1 MVKMTS
7 NRLNT
12 SREEVLKAKR
22 VVLKVGSSSLTGSA
36 GAGLDTTAVDKLVD
50 AVAIL
55 KKRGVEVLVVSSGAA
70 SLG

>member
-1 MVKMTS
+1 MTS
-7 NRLNT
+7 NNLEN

-55 KKRGVEVLVVSSGAA
+55 KKRGVEV
-70 SLG
+70 

>member
-1 MVKMTS
+1 MTS

-55 KKRGVEVLVVSSGAA
+55 KNAE
-70 SLG
+70 